1 MKICKHFGK
10 CGGCSFQDVPYAEQ
24 TLCKEE
30 SLKLLM
36 NLHGVDCELK
46 PINAYN
52 EWFYRNKMEFSFG
65 ENEGLA
71 CGLYQKASHSLL
83 VDISECLIFSK
94 DTGAVLSAVKDFSNH
109 KNYPVYNKYSH
120 KGFLR
125 NLIVRETKFSNELMV
140 GLVTT
145 SEQEFDREGFT
156 ETLKALKL
164 NAKLKSIY
172 RVVNDS
178 LSDAVI
184 FEKKE
189 LLYGEPF
196 IEESLGDFKFKISID
211 SFFQV
216 NPVGIKNLYEKIRNY
231 ANLNKE
237 QKVLDL
243 FCGSGGIGIFLAK
256 DAKFVWGIESFK
268 PLVEWAWQN
277 AKENNLENISFF
289 AADARL
295 FLNTQGAFYKD
306 IDVLIINP
314 PRSGLSNKILRAVL
328 RLKPKAIFYS
338 SCNPDTFL
346 ANLKELASAYK
357 PEFIEP
363 FDFFPHTPHLES
375 LALLKLIS

>member
-1 MKICKHFGK
+1 
-10 CGGCSFQDVPYAEQ
+10 
-24 TLCKEE
+24 
-30 SLKLLM
+30 
-36 NLHGVDCELK
+36 
-46 PINAYN
+46 
-52 EWFYRNKMEFSFG
+52 
-65 ENEGLA
+65 
-71 CGLYQKASHSLL
+71 
-83 VDISECLIFSK
+83 
-94 DTGAVLSAVKDFSNH
+94 
-109 KNYPVYNKYSH
+109 
-120 KGFLR
+120 
-125 NLIVRETKFSNELMV
+125 MV